1 MDGHYDEYI
10 KRKNFNEKMI
20 IEYTILFVFI
30 IISIHIY
37 NNCETYGILS
47 SLLLYFNIFIAC
59 FINPII
65 TFGFYIKSGLRK
77 SLTIKKRILYI
88 LLITLPI
95 LLVFLI
101 ILSMLIVSEIY
112 DYNYYRSSGD
122 YKVKEANYKTPKEFY
137 NELKKR
143 NLLYNEDTYDIMN
156 RLNGDH
162 DCENYIRD
170 GDEVITQKC
179 YSKATMVGIDN
190 ETYYDSIKNRDITNM
205 YKKSFPVYIYIMP
218 F

>member
-1 MDGHYDEYI
+1 MDEHYDEYI

-20 IEYTILFVFI
+20 IEYIILFIFI

-37 NNCETYGILS
+37 NNCDTYGILS
-47 SLLLYFNIFIAC
+47 SLLLYFNTFIAC

-65 TFGFYIKSGLRK
+65 IFGFYIKSGLRK

-95 LLVFLI
+95 LLVFLVI
-101 ILSMLIVSEIY
+101 FSMLIVSEIY